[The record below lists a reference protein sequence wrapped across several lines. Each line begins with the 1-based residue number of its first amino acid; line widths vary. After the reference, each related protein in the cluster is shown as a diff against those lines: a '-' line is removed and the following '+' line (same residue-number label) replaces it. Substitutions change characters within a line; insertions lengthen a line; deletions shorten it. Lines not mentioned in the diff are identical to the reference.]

1 MLGGR
6 SGDAADQSA
15 IDRLEAAAAAIKL
28 LISYPIKGCG
38 YSQFTEH
45 HPLTAHNAYLL
56 AASELGWP
64 GLMCFVAIIYLCAK
78 TMFAALRF
86 EFDEDDPEGPAIKTM
101 AMAMLAAFA
110 GIAIG
115 VFFLSWT
122 YHFVLWIHFG
132 LAGALYTVVR
142 AKYPNFYIRL
152 SGKELGLLFVAWI
165 FILIAFTIHIKRKGC
180 W

>member
-1 MLGGR
+1 
-6 SGDAADQSA
+6 
-15 IDRLEAAAAAIKL
+15 
-28 LISYPIKGCG
+28 
-38 YSQFTEH
+38 
-45 HPLTAHNAYLL
+45 
-56 AASELGWP
+56 
-64 GLMCFVAIIYLCAK
+64 
-78 TMFAALRF
+78 MFNVLRF
-86 EFDEDDPEGPAIKTM
+86 DFDEDDPDAAPIKTF

-110 GIAIG
+110 GITIG

-142 AKYPNFYIRL
+142 NKYPNFYIRM
-152 SGKELGLLFVAWI
+152 SGREFGLIFVAWI